1 MRGVTVEDAG
11 DWDIMRTERTP
22 DEATIDAAVV
32 ITWLGG
38 QPGPVDR
45 ITMHRALFSLA
56 YAAYRE
62 MRKIFNAPFRM
73 TRWGPFSTDLCL
85 TELALAQAGLVTMHE
100 NWQMSLTDDA
110 RDYGD
115 HVILEPDRTMIQQ
128 ARPWLPGTA
137 IIALHDPDASPI
149 DAIAYGTPLTAI
161 VEPEEMTGSLA
172 VDPDWLETLATNIV
186 LPVPKLHE
194 WIRRWR

>member
-1 MRGVTVEDAG
+1 
-11 DWDIMRTERTP
+11 MRTERTT

-32 ITWLGG
+32 ITWLGAH
-38 QPGPVDR
+38 PGLVDR
-45 ITMHRALFSLA
+45 VTMHQAIFALA
-56 YAAYRE
+56 AAAYRE
-62 MRKIFNAPFRM
+62 RRKVVNAPFRM
-73 TRWGPFSTDLCL
+73 TRWGPFSTELCL

-100 NWQMSLTDDA
+100 NWQMSLTSDA
-110 RDYGD
+110 RDYAD

-137 IIALHDPDASPI
+137 IIALHDPDVSPI

-172 VDPDWLETLATNIV
+172 VDPDWLETLATHIAMPV
-186 LPVPKLHE
+186 LKFHRGVQ
-194 WIRRWR
+194 